1 MVLST
6 VPPVLETLNLN
17 RFEITKWR
25 SELSVTRRDH
35 DHGGFLSC
43 LQTAL
48 RMASDGQNGPSGH
61 IVRQRVV
68 ED

>member
-17 RFEITKWR
+17 RFEITKMAVR
-25 SELSVTRRDH
+25 INCTRRDH

>member
-35 DHGGFLSC
+35 DHGGFFSC

>member
-6 VPPVLETLNLN
+6 LIVLKLL
-17 RFEITKWR
+17 KWQ

-48 RMASDGQNGPSGH
+48 RMVSDGQNGPSGH
-61 IVRQRVV
+61 IVRQLVV

>member
-25 SELSVTRRDH
+25 SELSVTRRDY